1 MVCKGR
7 NNLVIIQ
14 IYLVFCSIYA
24 NFAAEMQITDRQ
36 MNIALALVA
45 AGLLAVCIITGGRFF
60 CYIQSFCHENLEG
73 SVFLCTFAAV
83 NS

>member
-1 MVCKGR
+1 
-7 NNLVIIQ
+7 
-14 IYLVFCSIYA
+14 
-24 NFAAEMQITDRQ
+24 
-36 MNIALALVA
+36 MNSLGALTVWSH
-45 AGLLAVCIITGGRFF
+45 VTGGRFF